1 MTSPSFRTKRL
12 VETPTLAVWGATG
25 LPISAPTEFRV
36 GSSKGGKPSSLPTSI
51 WKWPNIAL
59 VEVLLPDSAT
69 PIQPRIGAT
78 TTKAGP
84 ILAKALASEP
94 AMPEKLKTLARP
106 KMKMPTSSAP
116 HIWPKVL
123 RKISP
128 SCAGPTLSS
137 SATITQ
143 DARIAVPPD
152 HGVNLK
158 LIATGWP
165 SIASWA
171 ETPACHQT
179 VFGRSDHGPVQA
191 TTTTIRTM
199 KGSQAAKTSAGGIR
213 AT

>member
-1 MTSPSFRTKRL
+1 M
-12 VETPTLAVWGATG
+12 
-25 LPISAPTEFRV
+25 
-36 GSSKGGKPSSLPTSI
+36 
-51 WKWPNIAL
+51 AL

-94 AMPEKLKTLARP
+94 AMPEKLNTLAKP
-106 KMKMPTSSAP
+106 KMKTPTSSAP

-137 SATITQ
+137 RATITH
-143 DARIAVPPD
+143 DARMAVPPD
-152 HGVNLK
+152 QGVNLK
-158 LIATGWP
+158 VTATGWF

-171 ETPACHQT
+171 ETPPCHQT
-179 VFGRSDHGPVQA
+179 IFG
-191 TTTTIRTM
+191 
-199 KGSQAAKTSAGGIR
+199 
-213 AT
+213 